1 MKTVKALFGRN
12 ELIIETGKM
21 AKQADGACLVK
32 YGGTAVLATV
42 VAAKEPKEGADY
54 FPLYVDYRE
63 RTYAAG
69 KIPGGF
75 FKREGK
81 PSDRETLTSRL
92 VDRPIRP
99 LFPDD
104 FLNEVQVMLTVV
116 SADGE
121 NYPDILAVIGASAA
135 LSISQIP
142 FDGPVG
148 AVRVGRIGGAFVAN
162 PTYAEMEESEIDLVL
177 VSTRGKVVMIECGA
191 HEAPEQMLLEAIEF
205 GQREL
210 QSSIDLQIELAKECG
225 RPKWAVEKRVV
236 DESAVRKVEE
246 VCRGRF
252 GQLQPLAK
260 EAREEAMKKLLEE
273 VLAKFDAAAPD
284 FNEAA
289 IKNIF
294 AEAEKKEVRDL
305 IVNKKVR
312 PDGRSFTDLRNITCE
327 ISLLA
332 RTHGSALFTRGQTQS
347 LAVATLGTSVDEQ
360 RIDALEGE
368 TFKRFMLHYNFP
380 SFSVGEVGP
389 NRGPGRREIGHGALA
404 ERALVAV
411 MPLEEEFPYTVRLV
425 SDILESNGSSSMATV
440 CGGTLALMDAGIP
453 LKAPVAGIALGLVTD
468 GDRWEILTDIAG
480 IEDHLGDMDFK
491 VAGTKAGVTALQL
504 DIKIKGITMEMI
516 KKALSQG
523 YDARMRILDIMKD
536 VIEKPRAELS
546 QYAPRITILQINPD
560 KIKDVIGPG
569 GKVIKKLIEE
579 TGVKIDIEDD
589 GRVFVASADAE
600 AAEMALSRIRAL
612 TEEAQVG
619 KIYSGRVRKIMNF
632 GAFCEILPGTDGLV
646 HVSEIRDGFVKR
658 VEDFLKVG
666 DIVTVK
672 VMSVDAEGKIN
683 LSMKRAKESVEGGE
697 NGSEGQNPQG

>member
-21 AKQADGACLVK
+21 AKQASGACLVK
-32 YGGTAVLATV
+32 CGGTAILATV
-42 VAAKEPKEGADY
+42 VGAKEAEADADY
-54 FPLYVDYRE
+54 FPLLVDYRE

-81 PSDRETLTSRL
+81 PSEREILTSRL
-92 VDRPIRP
+92 IDRPIRP

-104 FLNEVQVMLTVV
+104 FLNEVQVMVTVLSV
-116 SADGE
+116 DGE
-121 NYPDILAVIGASAA
+121 NNPDVLAVIGASAA
-135 LSISQIP
+135 LSISPVP
-142 FDGPVG
+142 FEGPVG
-148 AVRVGRIGGAFVAN
+148 AVRIGRVAGAFVVN
-162 PTYAEMEESEIDLVL
+162 PTYAELQESELDLVL
-177 VSTRGKVVMIECGA
+177 VGTKEKVVMIESGA
-191 HEAPEQMLLEAIEF
+191 HEVPEQVLLEAIEL
-205 GQREL
+205 GHKEL
-210 QSSIDLQIELAKECG
+210 QPSVAVQLELAKECG
-225 RPKWAVEKRVV
+225 RAKMEVKKKEIPG
-236 DESAVRKVEE
+236 DIIRKVEE
-246 VCRGRF
+246 GCRGRF
-252 GQLQPLAK
+252 SQLQSLAK
-260 EAREEAMKKLLEE
+260 EEREEATEKLLAE
-273 VLAKFDAAAPD
+273 VLSKFDSAAPD
-284 FNEAA
+284 FNEAL
-289 IKNIF
+289 IKGIF
-294 AEAEKKEVRDL
+294 AEVEKKEVRDM

-312 PDGRSFTDLRNITCE
+312 PDGRAFTDLRNITCE
-327 ISLLA
+327 ISVLS

-347 LAVATLGTSVDEQ
+347 LAVATLGTSADEQ
-360 RIDALEGE
+360 MIDALEGE
-368 TFKRFMLHYNFP
+368 MFKRFMLHYNFP
-380 SFSVGEVGP
+380 PFSVGEIGP

-404 ERALVAV
+404 ERALSGV
-411 MPLEEEFPYTVRLV
+411 MPSEEEFPYTVRLV
-425 SDILESNGSSSMATV
+425 SDTLESNGSSSMATV
-440 CGGTLALMDAGIP
+440 CGGTLALMDAGVP

-491 VAGTKAGVTALQL
+491 VAGTQNGVTALQL

-516 KKALSQG
+516 RKALSQG
-523 YDARMRILDIMKD
+523 HEARMRILDIMKR
-536 VIEKPRAELS
+536 VIESPRAELS
-546 QYAPRITILQINPD
+546 KYAPRITILQINPD

-600 AAEMALSRIRAL
+600 AAEVALSKIRAI

-619 KIYSGRVRKIMNF
+619 KLYTAKVRKIMNF

-666 DIVTVK
+666 DIVKVK
-672 VMSVDAEGKIN
+672 VMSIDAEGKIN
-683 LSMKRAKESVEGGE
+683 LSMKRAKESGEGGE
-697 NGSEGQNPQG
+697 DDSKGQNPQD